1 MIKYIDLVPILK
13 NLYFDADEFLKPIK
27 EVRIEYETEGCDCGC
42 QYSLLFT
49 PRLITPLISRDDAR
63 NGSEPGRP
71 SPKAIWNGGL
81 GYCLLGTSEQ

>member
-1 MIKYIDLVPILK
+1 MFPVKRYGITIKAQK
-13 NLYFDADEFLKPIK
+13 KGA
-27 EVRIEYETEGCDCGC
+27 
-42 QYSLLFT
+42 LLFT
-49 PRLITPLISRDDAR
+49 PRLITPLISREDAR